1 MKPAEWKP
9 PTIAVIGMGGG
20 RQYLGSL
27 AMEWIAEAQVLAGAG
42 RHLESFK
49 DLAGERLIFKSPLS
63 ESIEEIA
70 SLSQTKRIA
79 VICSGDPLFFGIAKT
94 LAKRLGSRQLVVI
107 PNVTSI
113 QMLCA
118 ASCESWDLA
127 DTVSFHGVIDDWGM
141 ERIVEILQ
149 RGRKAAVL
157 TDPKHTPQWIARG
170 LIGPGLPACRIVIGE
185 DLGAP
190 SQRVRSFSPSQVA
203 DCKDF
208 SPLNVLI
215 IVPEQNAAPDKGAKA
230 SGRIFGFSEE
240 AFERD
245 AGMITKME
253 VRAAVLA
260 TLSLEDGQVLWDL
273 GAATGSVSIE
283 AARIARLKQV
293 FAIEKD
299 PSRFAKLVQNIEKF
313 EAFRVKA
320 ICAKASEAMGELASP
335 DRVFIGGGGSDL
347 GAILKGVHKRL
358 KENGLIVQTA
368 VLFETLEE
376 AARFWKEHGFR
387 VSIVQLQVNRSVP
400 TGNDVRLEALNPVF
414 ILSARRQ

>member
-1 MKPAEWKP
+1 
-9 PTIAVIGMGGG
+9 
-20 RQYLGSL
+20 
-27 AMEWIAEAQVLAGAG
+27 MEWIAKAQVLAGAR
-42 RHLESFK
+42 RHLESFA
-49 DLAGERLIFKSPLS
+49 DHAGERLLFKSPLL

-70 SLSQTKRIA
+70 ILSQTRRIA

-94 LAKRLGSRQLVVI
+94 LARRLGSQNLVVI

-118 ASCESWDLA
+118 ASCQSWDLA
-127 DTVSFHGVIDDWGM
+127 DTVSFHGAMDAWGV
-141 ERIVEILQ
+141 EGIVKIVQ
-149 RGRKAAVL
+149 KGRKAAVL
-157 TDPKHTPQWIARG
+157 TDPKHSPQSIARG
-170 LIGPGLPACRIVIGE
+170 LIGPGLPACRIVVGE
-185 DLGAP
+185 DLGTP
-190 SQRVRSFSPSQVA
+190 SERVRTFSPSQLA
-203 DCKDF
+203 DCKDI
-208 SPLNVLI
+208 SPLNVLL
-215 IVPEQNAAPDKGAKA
+215 IVPEEHAAAREEG
-230 SGRIFGFSEE
+230 SRRIFGFSEE
-240 AFERD
+240 AFERE

-299 PSRFAKLVQNIEKF
+299 PSRFARLVQNIEKF
-313 EAFRVKA
+313 QAFRVKPL
-320 ICAKASEAMGELASP
+320 CAKASEAIGEIASP

-347 GAILKGVHKRL
+347 GEILKGVHKRL
-358 KENGLIVQTA
+358 KDNGLVVQTA
-368 VLFETLEE
+368 VLLQTMEQ
-376 AARFWKEHGFR
+376 AARFWKEHAFR

-414 ILSARRQ
+414 ILSASRR